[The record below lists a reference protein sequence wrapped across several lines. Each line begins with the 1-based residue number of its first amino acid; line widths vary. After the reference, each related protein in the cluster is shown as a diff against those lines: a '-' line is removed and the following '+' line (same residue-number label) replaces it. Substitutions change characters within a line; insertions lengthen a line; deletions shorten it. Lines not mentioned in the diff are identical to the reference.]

1 MAGDSA
7 EPLKTVHDIDQAGRD
22 NQIGVLSMGS
32 TTPLTT
38 TYAFN
43 DNEQMTGVAL
53 PNNVEQDAGYDGA
66 NRLVSLSAQ
75 NTSNHTL
82 LNNLYQYGYDPLGL
96 TSAITTTVQGVNR
109 REKSDLRRF
118 WCVWFFAISGH
129 KVDACQTRRRHGPA
143 AVNRRFS
150 IAPIVRLSVLW
161 YAQRNR
167 LHRKRRGAH
176 VSPTM
181 ESTTTNPR
189 YASICAPLDA
199 MERIRLRAARPWRAA
214 ASIIA
219 KPTASSR
226 PVHNAITD
234 EPEPDRAAPW

>member
-1 MAGDSA
+1 MSA
-7 EPLKTVHDIDQAGRD
+7 EAKAVSGAD

-82 LNNLYQYGYDPLGL
+82 LNNVYQYGYDPLGL

-150 IAPIVRLSVLW
+150 IAPIVPFVCSLVRPEKQV
-161 YAQRNR
+161 AP
-167 LHRKRRGAH
+167 KA
-176 VSPTM
+176 
-181 ESTTTNPR
+181 PR
-189 YASICAPLDA
+189 
-199 MERIRLRAARPWRAA
+199 
-214 ASIIA
+214 
-219 KPTASSR
+219 
-226 PVHNAITD
+226 
-234 EPEPDRAAPW
+234 